1 MKIHQIKF
9 SKPIDFTFNPNINLI
24 YLSHKKEKSSS
35 FSLLKDS
42 GLNIQKENSNKFAS
56 KNISTEI
63 NQLIPQKKII
73 KLTKKPISLKKSG
86 SIGNNILYSDAFINN
101 FKPLLLINNE
111 KKQKNRRQVN
121 KSKEKMEKNKTK
133 EIKTKPNSLFQQYR
147 NYQKKFFSSAN
158 NFKINSLDINC
169 LSADLKNKFNSTSY
183 SSLNKTN
190 VKIKSRNKK
199 NVKNNFKLLKNPPRC
214 ISNIINRKDLDNIPL
229 IINSPVT
236 FIKNFKSNS
245 EKERDEKNSLAL
257 LKLRNVLDKNW
268 ENRLEY
274 VKEFFLIN
282 QIKDNEYYNNIC
294 LENFSH
300 FIHDNIDKD
309 TNMMKG
315 IIETRI
321 PMKEIIKKGIK
332 FKNYSV
338 KKLIKSNTMPI
349 FNEKN
354 KLRLKSNL
362 LNKKVS
368 SLLKNVSFLRKKTKK
383 LSLSENI
390 NDKYQISE
398 EGKNEKKA
406 LKDKIIKFRKFINKN
421 YGVNIIN
428 KIMGRYNEEEKIN
441 YFNKRKIGTIYIP
454 NKNNLVNS
462 INKQTEFF
470 KLRSTGYTSKI
481 KSIHSFS
488 DKDINDLHTE
498 LVQVKEDFIN
508 NIDKK
513 SIDKENEK
521 NYFIKTYMNLKKN
534 IYKEQSENI
543 IKGKKK
549 LLEYIVY
556 QTVRGRKA
564 YINDIL
570 K

>member
-9 SKPIDFTFNPNINLI
+9 SKPINFTINPNINLI
-24 YLSHKKEKSSS
+24 YLSDKKEKSSS
-35 FSLLKDS
+35 FSHLKNSDS
-42 GLNIQKENSNKFAS
+42 NIQKENSNRINI

-63 NQLIPQKKII
+63 NQLNLQKKII
-73 KLTKKPISLKKSG
+73 KFNNKPISLKKSG
-86 SIGNNILYSDAFINN
+86 SIGNNLLYSHAFINN

-111 KKQKNRRQVN
+111 KNQKNRRQAN
-121 KSKEKMEKNKTK
+121 KNKDKLSKDKTK
-133 EIKTKPNSLFQQYR
+133 EINTKQNSVFQEYK
-147 NYQKKFFSSAN
+147 NYQKKFFSSTN
-158 NFKINSLDINC
+158 NFKINSLDINY
-169 LSADLKNKFNSTSY
+169 LSDDLNNKFNSTLN
-183 SSLNKTN
+183 SSLNKTS
-190 VKIKSRNKK
+190 VRLKSRNK
-199 NVKNNFKLLKNPPRC
+199 KNNFKLLKKMQRC

-236 FIKNFKSNS
+236 FIKNFKSYS
-245 EKERDEKNSLAL
+245 EKERDEKNSIAL

-274 VKEFFLIN
+274 VKEFFIIN
-282 QIKDNEYYNNIC
+282 QINDNEYYNNKY
-294 LENFSH
+294 LENFAH

-321 PMKEIIKKGIK
+321 PMKEIINKGIEY
-332 FKNYSV
+332 KNYSV
-338 KKLIKSNTMPI
+338 KILIKSKSMPT
-349 FNEKN
+349 FKENN
-354 KLRLKSNL
+354 KFRLKSNL

-368 SLLKNVSFLRKKTKK
+368 SLLKNVSFLRKKIKK
-383 LSLSENI
+383 LSLSENN

-398 EGKNEKKA
+398 EGKNEKRA
-406 LKDKIIKFRKFINKN
+406 MKDKIIKYRKFINKN
-421 YGVNIIN
+421 YAANIIN
-428 KIMGRYNEEEKIN
+428 KIMGKYNEEEKIN

-481 KSIHSFS
+481 KSIHAFS

-498 LVQVKEDFIN
+498 LLQVKEDFIN

-513 SIDKENEK
+513 SRNKENEK

-543 IKGKKK
+543 IKEKKK

-556 QTVRGRKA
+556 QNIKGRKD
-564 YINDIL
+564 YLNDIL

>member
-1 MKIHQIKF
+1 MKIRPINLWKSINPTIYIKNKDKSISFSPFKETFF
-9 SKPIDFTFNPNINLI
+9 SKPDENTNKISKKNNL
-24 YLSHKKEKSSS
+24 K
-35 FSLLKDS
+35 
-42 GLNIQKENSNKFAS
+42 
-56 KNISTEI
+56 ISTEI
-63 NQLIPQKKII
+63 SRLIPKKQLILNKKA
-73 KLTKKPISLKKSG
+73 ISLKKSA
-86 SIGNNILYSDAFINN
+86 SIRNNVLYRNVFINN
-101 FKPLLLINNE
+101 FKPFLLISNQE
-111 KKQKNRRQVN
+111 KQANRRLIN
-121 KSKEKMEKNKTK
+121 KSKEKSNTSENKK
-133 EIKTKPNSLFQQYR
+133 INIKPESIFQKYK
-147 NYQKKFFSSAN
+147 NYQKKFFSSTK
-158 NFKINSLDINC
+158 NFNLKTYDINY
-169 LSADLKNKFNSTSY
+169 LTSELNEKFDKFTSTSN
-183 SSLNKTN
+183 SPLNNTS
-190 VKIKSRNKK
+190 IKLNSRNKK
-199 NVKNNFKLLKNPPRC
+199 IKNNNFKPIKKAPRSVSNLLK
-214 ISNIINRKDLDNIPL
+214 RKNLDKIPL
-229 IINSPVT
+229 VINSPIT
-236 FIKNFKSNS
+236 FVKNFKSNS
-245 EKERDEKNSLAL
+245 EKERDEKNSKDL
-257 LKLRNVLDKNW
+257 LKLRNILDKNW
-268 ENRLEY
+268 ENRLNII
-274 VKEFFLIN
+274 KEFFVVHQIN
-282 QIKDNEYYNNIC
+282 DDEYYNINY
-294 LENFSH
+294 LENFAH
-300 FIHDNIDKD
+300 FVYDNIDND

>member
-9 SKPIDFTFNPNINLI
+9 SKPIDITLNPNINLI

-133 EIKTKPNSLFQQYR
+133 EIKTKPNSIFQQYR

-199 NVKNNFKLLKNPPRC
+199 NVKNNFKLIKNPPRC

-282 QIKDNEYYNNIC
+282 QIKDNEYYNNIY